1 MRRTL
6 SNVGSTATHSTE
18 PVCPTYL
25 LIASFVLLVVS
36 TYVRTR
42 IQSEVRIGLVRGH
55 ALICWSTFQ
64 WNREKSCEAV
74 TKDALSAVAVWYDRS
89 DEKIQSSVISRVA
102 GRQVGGRTL

>member
-42 IQSEVRIGLVRGH
+42 IQKGETRACACACAHLLEYLPVEQGEVL
-55 ALICWSTFQ
+55 
-64 WNREKSCEAV
+64 
-74 TKDALSAVAVWYDRS
+74 
-89 DEKIQSSVISRVA
+89 
-102 GRQVGGRTL
+102 